1 MWVGVVQPRLF
12 TFWGSNMQ
20 PAQTWRN
27 TKDIA
32 KWLGKKGL
40 VATVTRIRTSSP
52 ELAAMTPYSYSLIN
66 FGEIKKELMA
76 TGHDKLKIGDK
87 VECVLRKINL
97 TDKEGIIE
105 YGLKVKKLKE
115 TK

>member
-1 MWVGVVQPRLF
+1 
-12 TFWGSNMQ
+12 MQ
-20 PAQTWRN
+20 PAQVWRN

-32 KWLGKKGL
+32 KWLGKTGQ
-40 VATVTRIRTSSP
+40 VTAVTRIRTSSP
-52 ELAAMTPYSYSLIN
+52 ELSPMTPYSYALID
-66 FGEIKKELMA
+66 FGNTKKELMA
-76 TGHDKLKIGDK
+76 TGHDKLKIGDI

-97 TDKEGIIE
+97 TDKQGIIE

>member
-1 MWVGVVQPRLF
+1 
-12 TFWGSNMQ
+12 MQ
-20 PAQTWRN
+20 PAQTWRHN
-27 TKDIA
+27 QEIK
-32 KWLGKKGL
+32 KWLGKAGR
-40 VATVTRIRTSSP
+40 VTAVTRIRTSSP
-52 ELAAMTPYSYSLIN
+52 ELAPMTPYSYTLVN
-66 FGEIKKELMA
+66 FGETKKELMA

-97 TDKEGIIE
+97 TDTQGIIE